1 MTIPL
6 AASNPLAMNR
16 SPFKRGNETPLT
28 YSLKW
33 AAWQWLYNFGRCRVI
48 GMEVKLEG
56 PRGRIADLVGIG
68 PENTIY
74 IVEVKSTLADFSRD
88 NHTDKDLQALLSEAG
103 VLERRTSLARDILT
117 QATTN
122 AKQTLGD
129 TWEQSEAYRNAL
141 SDSQQVSHRTDTYKA
156 RMASYSIKFHD
167 RRFLGI
173 ADYHYIMAPRQVI
186 PRRKLP
192 PQWGLLDET
201 PNAVLAAP
209 QKDIRKNTGIVSNIL
224 RAIARSN
231 TLYMMRAQGVKLI
244 ENGAMLTGQEV
255 TKHCPS
261 EGIIPGHRG

>member
-1 MTIPL
+1 
-6 AASNPLAMNR
+6 MNS
-16 SPFKRGNETPLT
+16 SPFKRGNETTLT

-48 GMEVKLEG
+48 GLEVKLEG
-56 PRGRIADLVGIG
+56 PGGRIADLVGIG

-88 NHTDKDLQALLSEAG
+88 NHTDKDLEALRSQAGA
-103 VLERRTSLARDILT
+103 LERRTSLAQDILT

-122 AKQTLGD
+122 AKQTLGN
-129 TWEQSEAYRNAL
+129 TWNQSEAYRSAL
-141 SDSQQVSHRTDTYKA
+141 SDSQRVSHQADTYKA
-156 RMASYSIKFHD
+156 RLASYSIKFHD

-209 QKDIRKNTGIVSNIL
+209 KKDIRKKTGIVSNVL

-231 TLYMMRAQGVKLI
+231 TTSMMRAQGVTFMEDVAVFPAL
-244 ENGAMLTGQEV
+244 EV
-255 TKHCPS
+255 TGNYPS
-261 EGIIPGHRG
+261 AGIIPGRRG